1 MNGLKLCLR
10 ISTSCKSGTVGRRY
24 DVRTFPAKAL
34 VRKFEPNT
42 SVITIAQALDMKRST
57 VYKWFQNDTMI
68 TQWAADRYAIKLGMH
83 PSEVWLDWFALE
95 AV

>member
-1 MNGLKLCLR
+1 M
-10 ISTSCKSGTVGRRY
+10 
-24 DVRTFPAKAL
+24 
-34 VRKFEPNT
+34 
-42 SVITIAQALDMKRST
+42 TIAQALDMKRST

>member
-1 MNGLKLCLR
+1 VARK
-10 ISTSCKSGTVGRRY
+10 Y

-34 VRKFEPNT
+34 VKKFEPHT
-42 SVITIAQALDMKRST
+42 SVMTIAQALDMKRST

-68 TQWAADRYAIKLGMH
+68 TQWAADRYAVKLGMH
-83 PSEVWLDWFALE
+83 PSEVWVDWFALE

>member
-1 MNGLKLCLR
+1 MMSRK
-10 ISTSCKSGTVGRRY
+10 Y
-24 DVRTFPAKAL
+24 DVRTFPAKEL
-34 VRKFEPNT
+34 VKKFDPNT
-42 SVITIAQALDMKRST
+42 SVMTIAQALDMKRST

-68 TQWAADRYAIKLGMH
+68 TQWAADRYAVKLGLH